1 MKQPRSIVITGAS
14 SGIGETLARH
24 YAQPDVTL
32 ALCGRDATR
41 VEAVAV
47 SCRAAGAET
56 HGAVI
61 DVTDPAAVAAWIVEA
76 DRRAPLDLVIANAG
90 VSAGTGGTGESAA
103 QARKV
108 FAINVGG
115 VINTVAPAIDIMRPR
130 HHGQIAIM
138 SSLAGFRGM
147 PGAPAYCA
155 SKAAVKS
162 WGEGLRPELRRDGI
176 EVSVICP
183 GFVRSRMTDGNPFP
197 MPLLMDADRA
207 AGIIRR
213 GLERNRARIAFPF
226 LLFALVWWFA
236 AMPAWF
242 TDRLLSASPNRWK
255 KPGG

>member
-1 MKQPRSIVITGAS
+1 MKQPRSIVITGGS
-14 SGIGETLARH
+14 SGIGEALARR
-24 YAQPDVTL
+24 YARPGVTL

-41 VEAVAV
+41 MEAVAA
-47 SCRAAGAET
+47 SCRAAGAEA

-61 DVTDPAAVAAWIVEA
+61 DVTDAAAVAGWITES

-90 VSAGTGGTGESAA
+90 ISAGAGGGGESAD
-103 QARKV
+103 QARAV
-108 FAINVGG
+108 FAVNVGG
-115 VINTVAPAIDIMRPR
+115 VINTVAPAIDLMRPR
-130 HHGQIAIM
+130 RRGQIAIM

-197 MPLLMDADRA
+197 MPLLMNADRA
-207 AGIIRR
+207 AEIIRR

-226 LLFALVWWFA
+226 PMFAMVWWFA

-242 TDRLLSASPNRWK
+242 TDRVLSASPESWK
-255 KPGG
+255 KPGS